1 MMNKKVLTIA
11 GSDSG
16 GGAGIQADL
25 KTMCAYDVYGM
36 SVITAVTAQNTLG
49 VQQVEELPPG
59 IVAAQLAS
67 VLEDIRP
74 DAVKIGMIYSRENVE
89 AVSEA
94 IDRWKLKNIVLDPV
108 MVSTSGRELLRPEA
122 AEAMQELLFP
132 RVTLVTPNV
141 PETEKLLDFPSR
153 IREWTDVSVDT
164 GETADALAQKRGQEA
179 SFACTGKQPEPLAQM
194 ERKAADIWRNRE
206 EKGQKACQGKDAE
219 EEQPR
224 IFSRKSWVEAS
235 ARKFSARWHTAFL
248 IKGGH
253 LEGAPADYLYDGGEG
268 TWFPGQ
274 RIETRHTHGT
284 GCTLSTAIACNL
296 AKGLSMPE
304 AVREAKEYLTGCIQH
319 HPGIGNGAGPLNHL
333 WRMGKAAI

>member
-141 PETEKLLDFPSR
+141 PETEKLLDIIPSR
-153 IREWTDVSVDT
+153 IREWTDVSVYT

-179 SFACTGKQPEPLAQM
+179 SLACTGKQP
-194 ERKAADIWRNRE
+194 RS
-206 EKGQKACQGKDAE
+206 
-219 EEQPR
+219 
-224 IFSRKSWVEAS
+224 FSRKSWVEAS

>member
-59 IVAAQLAS
+59 IVEAQLAS

-89 AVSEA
+89 AVAKA

-179 SFACTGKQPEPLAQM
+179 SFACTGKQP
-194 ERKAADIWRNRE
+194 RS
-206 EKGQKACQGKDAE
+206 
-219 EEQPR
+219 
-224 IFSRKSWVEAS
+224 FSRKSWVEAS

-296 AKGLSMPE
+296 AKGLSLPE